1 MSKRGQE
8 KRAPTSFPFPRI
20 KQGHKEKNNDE
31 KDSKKGGT
39 ESICSEDSSLNLDD
53 KFSGQGICYKAK
65 LIGVDPV
72 SGPRGDK
79 LCHSSM
85 QRLKALVKEARS
97 HKQRISLH
105 ISFDGVILK
114 DEKTGDIISSHSIPM
129 ISYISRDIT
138 DKRAFGFVYGSSDT
152 GHQFYGIKTEK
163 SAVPVMK
170 TIGEL
175 FTYVYEAKKRAQS
188 GISGRSSK
196 LSCNESDLSSEKED
210 NFFCSNPVKNEPKR
224 ASEFD
229 KWNETVPLN
238 DPFMEIS
245 NLKEVI
251 SSVKSASDPYANWES
266 FDNPLDSSQS
276 SFSSKNSTVDNSSGT
291 MSKTSFSSGNEAN
304 SSSSSKYSR
313 MKSNTIIRLK
323 PPVSTSRR
331 HREEVIPHHH
341 PNSSTSSNGVFDHS
355 LSSNSSSNSVHIHS
369 NVASQNSSA
378 DSSSLFGPKDI
389 FSSPPNI
396 ATQQEKRL
404 DLPQV
409 GNQVNSQAM
418 PLPRLTEEYK
428 FQEFDQT
435 VRPPAYSSVASP
447 KQITESVEKSDDRY
461 AVFSQINSMTCSIF
475 DCNSGDIEVD
485 HRLNDNNLFTDSH
498 LLFNNSNKLF
508 EPEFDFNSKDQRV
521 SQVSQVS
528 DAHSFSSPPP
538 PAPFVDPTQK
548 LNRESFSH
556 ELSNHGGQ
564 QSFSNFPKVLTTSST
579 PNPFDTAGYPTQTA
593 FSDGSTGMMDPSKT
607 GNMSPDACFS
617 DSNPTI
623 SSNNFYPMRLSS
635 YETLNSREI
644 LGNNISGSIYTTQEA
659 RPSSSTS
666 TVSRNPF
673 LDDFFSNSND
683 DLCSNSSASTSQK
696 FGDFSFHPASDRRV
710 PVDSSKETVLS
721 SLFKDLDCSSS
732 SPFQNHDAVLYGLS
746 SNLFQPIAHK
756 SNPTS
761 PAAWESPKPGLDT
774 ESNRSWN
781 QDMPYAVNSQSLEPN
796 TFALMSRDPAGPNP
810 ANDPFAVDPSVE
822 RVASAVSF
830 ATDVS
835 HSSASHSARSEAVIS
850 PSPPPRPPPR
860 PREPNSSSPPPIP
873 PRPHHSIGMNTGDL
887 YASPP
892 PLPKKSSVLGQKPV
906 ANPFSI
912 LPTNS
917 DDDFELS
924 KHDFCFKETPL
935 PPLPLPQRKIC
946 SKVLSSG
953 SYSIR
958 STLGNYTQDPAKVSK
973 NSMIAEQ
980 NSSSEPNNKQN
991 ITQSSNSAFGPF
1003 SWDFAS
1009 LPNNSKVSIE
1019 NQSQSNS
1026 DSSISKSGQIS
1037 RISPIARTNDSCTPP
1052 TASSQLQSKDSDGI
1066 KLDTPALEA
1075 PFFSNTLGNTQF
1087 STPLTNHQS
1096 VNLNWL
1102 ANTTE
1107 EDESQLKSK
1116 CSQFTN
1122 ISSIGSSDASLSQML
1137 SSKKGPDFS
1146 IDPADFPSTS
1156 PKNTETSKLN
1166 EFSGEVVSHLETDQN
1181 GMCRKASPFAH
1192 FDPDHTSPP
1201 ERNIFKKAGDPFAD
1215 DFFKSS

>member
-593 FSDGSTGMMDPSKT
+593 FSDGST
-607 GNMSPDACFS
+607 
-617 DSNPTI
+617 
-623 SSNNFYPMRLSS
+623 
-635 YETLNSREI
+635 
-644 LGNNISGSIYTTQEA
+644 
-659 RPSSSTS
+659 
-666 TVSRNPF
+666 
-673 LDDFFSNSND
+673 
-683 DLCSNSSASTSQK
+683 ASTSQK